1 MTIKKTIQCATRTI
15 TFCLLGVQMVWAQNY
30 SDKEKAALAKALP
43 AAKVSLERA
52 LLVSEREGKPISGG
66 FEIDQGELNLWVFVK
81 KGEQFLEVTV
91 NYKNGEIE
99 EVEVIT
105 KAEDLKD
112 AKMQSQAM
120 EKAKLSLR
128 LATEKAVK
136 ENPGYK
142 AVEITP
148 ELENGRPVATVTL
161 IRGQEFKEVTQALD
175 SEEKRAD
182 NKGNDFITAEESEW
196 DPWEPFNEK
205 TFWFNRQLDRFLL
218 KPVATAYKT
227 VLPDPV
233 RKSIG
238 NALDNLDVV
247 RRLVNN
253 VLQVRFDGAGRELA
267 RFAINSTVGMAG
279 LFDVADQGFDIQPSD
294 RDTGQTLGKYGI
306 APGPYLVLPFLP
318 PLTVRDFFGFLADE
332 AMFPL
337 DYFVPVG
344 AAIALQAT
352 EKINER
358 AENIDKFAGVEE
370 TVVDLYGAVR
380 NAYFQR
386 RDADL
391 RR

>member
-1 MTIKKTIQCATRTI
+1 MTMKKTIQCAIRTI
-15 TFCLLGVQMVWAQNY
+15 KFCLLGVQMVWAQNY

-52 LLVSEREGKPISGG
+52 LSVSEREGKPISGG

-105 KAEDLKD
+105 KADDLKD

-120 EKAKLSLR
+120 ERAKLSLR

-136 ENPGYK
+136 ENPGYG

-370 TVVDLYGAVR
+370 TV
-380 NAYFQR
+380 
-386 RDADL
+386 
-391 RR
+391 

>member
-1 MTIKKTIQCATRTI
+1 MRTYTLLAI
-15 TFCLLGVQMVWAQNY
+15 TSVIMCLLGSELVWAQHY
-30 SDKEKAALAKALP
+30 SDKEKAELARALSS
-43 AAKVSLERA
+43 AKVPLETA
-52 LLVSEREGKPISGG
+52 LLVSEREGISISAG
-66 FEIDQGELNLWVFVK
+66 FEMEKGELNLWVFVK

-99 EVEVIT
+99 EVVPIT
-105 KAEDLKD
+105 NAEDLKN

-136 ENPGYK
+136 ENPGYQ
-142 AVEITP
+142 AVEITS

-161 IRGQEFKEVTQALD
+161 IRGQEFKEVTQTLD
-175 SEEKRAD
+175 LEETRAD

-205 TFWFNRQLDRFLL
+205 TFWFNRQLDRYLL
-218 KPVATAYKT
+218 KPVATAYKA

-233 RKSIG
+233 RKG
-238 NALDNLDVV
+238 LANALDNLDVT

-253 VLQVRFDGAGRELA
+253 ILQLRFNGAVREIA
-267 RFAINSTVGMAG
+267 RFVINSTVGMAG
-279 LFDVADQGFDIQPSD
+279 LFDVADKGFDLERSD

-318 PLTVRDFFGFLADE
+318 PLTVRDLFGFVADE

-337 DYFVPVG
+337 DRFIPLG
-344 AAIALQAT
+344 AAIGLHAT
-352 EKINER
+352 EKISER
-358 AENIDKFAGVEE
+358 AENIEEFAGVEE

-380 NAYFQR
+380 NAYLQR
-386 RDADL
+386 RAADL